1 MELIQENMNKKQ
13 IEKFLRTLGGKET
26 SRVSFSSYVEVEKV
40 GNLVIIKLCRKGLI
54 DNMQSD
60 SAAFEGWAIVVRAA
74 FEKAGVPVKVRI
86 DGEKPKNLQNN
97 EEEHYNRFLYR
108 ISKFVDI
115 FEWAYTDD
123 FENEIAIFKK
133 AHKNMVMNVP
143 DKDAKKE
150 AAKGEATME
159 RYFCEDNKL
168 FFDCLD
174 HQLPVRIF
182 DDEISTESAITTGG
196 FIDAWGIKGSTVYVF
211 ELKLD
216 NNRKVGAISELMFY
230 INVMHDIMSHR
241 INFIMNSQYRSF
253 DKIKAMYDSRS
264 CKEIIGRIIAR
275 KFHPLIAI
283 TDRTIAE
290 AFEKYD
296 STIRVKIETNINSYI
311 DNYRLRQNLAMI
323 TSNFLEEKKREQAAI
338 LKGYRASLFDNAE
351 DIGYS
356 KKNDEWFDYLIKPQD
371 SAKNLYKGIRKEAIE
386 YFKKYCIVWW
396 QCLNKQDEPTG
407 HMVSSQINC
416 LNHLFAFR
424 DKPEVLK
431 LILQK
436 ATLLPIKSIIPSPI
450 DEDGYIAFEFV
461 YMNMSL
467 MRDNSGEYHEN
478 YETRGA
484 KCTSIDA
491 LVYAQLDDNRK
502 ILIPIE
508 WKYTENYDGTEAFPS
523 SWKRYPDLIR
533 LVDCNLKDVYVLY
546 KADPYYELMRQTLL
560 VEQIIRHKEC
570 GIEADDYF
578 HIMVIPNEHSE
589 LRTAIEG
596 NYIPTLKYPYKFKII
611 DPQDLLSPLKGNDD
625 YKELMEYLETRYWK

>member
-13 IEKFLRTLGGKET
+13 IEKFLRRLGGKET
-26 SRVSFSSYVEVEKV
+26 SRVSFSSYVEVEKT
-40 GNLVIIKLCRKGLI
+40 GNLVIIKLCRRGLI
-54 DNMQSD
+54 DNMQYD
-60 SAAFEGWAIVVRAA
+60 CAAFEGWAIVVKAA
-74 FEKAGVPVKVRI
+74 FEKVGVHVKVRI
-86 DGEKPKNLQNN
+86 DGEKPKDFLKN

-108 ISKFVDI
+108 ISKFVEI

-143 DKDAKKE
+143 DKDAQKG
-150 AAKGEATME
+150 AAKGEAAME
-159 RYFCEDNKL
+159 RYFCEDNKS

-182 DDEISTESAITTGG
+182 DDEISEESAITTGG
-196 FIDAWGIKGSTVYVF
+196 FIDAWAIKGSTAYVF

-230 INVMHDIMSHR
+230 VNVMHDVMSHR
-241 INFIMNSQYRSF
+241 INFLSSSQYRSF
-253 DKIKAMYDSRS
+253 DKIKALYDSRN

-275 KFHPLIAI
+275 KYHPLITI
-283 TDRTIAE
+283 TNRTISE

-296 STIRVKIETNINSYI
+296 SMIRVKIETNINSYI
-311 DNYRLRQNLAMI
+311 DNYRLRQNLAII
-323 TSNFLEEKKREQAAI
+323 TANFLEEKKREQAAI
-338 LKGYRASLFDNAE
+338 LKEYRASLFDNAK

-356 KKNDEWFDYLIKPQD
+356 KKNVEWFDYLIKPQD

-386 YFKKYCIVWW
+386 YFKKYGIVWW
-396 QCLNKQDEPTG
+396 QCINKQDEPTG

-416 LNHLFAFR
+416 LNHLFHFR
-424 DKPEVLK
+424 DKPEALK

-436 ATLLPIKSIIPSPI
+436 ATLLPIKSILPSPI

-461 YMNMSL
+461 YKNMSL
-467 MRDNSGEYHEN
+467 IRDNSGKYHEN

-502 ILIPIE
+502 FLIPIE
-508 WKYTENYDGTEAFPS
+508 WKYTETYDGTEAYPS

-533 LVDCNLKDVYVLY
+533 LVNCNLKDVYDLY

-560 VEQIIRHKEC
+560 IEQIIQHKDC

-589 LRTAIEG
+589 LKTAIEK
-596 NYIPTLKYPYKFKII
+596 NYIPTLKDPSKFKII
-611 DPQDLLSPLKGNDD
+611 DPQALLSPLNGNDK
-625 YKELMEYLETRYWK
+625 YKALLSYLETRYWK